1 MVSLNH
7 KTLPHLIDSIFDNAP
22 TESLAVMAKT
32 CVEWRQRS
40 LSQFHLIRDLYI
52 WQSSTTVSADFTYPD
67 RSFVELDQEE
77 LGLLAG
83 CRVLCITEL
92 WKHKAS
98 EDDLFELCR
107 FLPNLDTIKFHFG
120 SLVWCFDSIPALPV
134 RQLVF
139 ENGMAPLVGCYS
151 EIKRVIINFGGW
163 DGFEVE
169 QMEFSALT
177 GLEELILLFDG
188 LPHQLQVCADYYSEY
203 DSEPVSDSSSA
214 AEVRSEVLEHAKL
227 QLRNIRRSVQ
237 AAIEQGATVILIGL
251 EDWTQRHFDGL
262 ELGIERTYASPEDA
276 FAHKLT
282 VSLLTTDE
290 YRDFIGEKEWAVQT
304 SWEAEM

>member
-1 MVSLNH
+1 MISIDH
-7 KTLPHLIDSIFDNAP
+7 KAFPHLINSIFDSAP

-40 LSQFHLIRDLYI
+40 LSQFHLIWDLYI
-52 WQSSTTVSADFTYPD
+52 WQSSTTVSASFTYPD
-67 RSFVELDQEE
+67 LTSVVLDQDE

-83 CRVLCITEL
+83 CRILCITEL
-92 WKHKAS
+92 WKHRAS
-98 EDDLFELCR
+98 EDDLLQVLR
-107 FLPNLDTIKFHFG
+107 FLPNLDTVKCYSG
-120 SLVWCFDSIPALPV
+120 SLGWCFERIPAIPV
-134 RQLVF
+134 RQLMF
-139 ENGMAPLVGCYS
+139 ENALPPLVRSCS
-151 EIKRVIINFGGW
+151 DIKRVIINFGEP
-163 DGFEVE
+163 DIVEVE
-169 QMEFSALT
+169 EMDLSGLT
-177 GLEELILLFDG
+177 GLEELILLFRSIPYA
-188 LPHQLQVCADYYSEY
+188 LEVCADYYSEY
-203 DSEPVSDSSSA
+203 DPDLVSDSSSA
-214 AEVRSEVLEHAKL
+214 VEVRSEGLERAKL

-290 YRDFIGEKEWAVQT
+290 YRSFIGEKEWAVQT